1 MDFRTYPGGK
11 NGSGVYQKIIN
22 LLPPHPVYVEPFLGA
37 GAILRLKRP
46 ALASIGIDIDAG
58 VLQHWNGSEV
68 PNLKLIHADALDYL
82 AGSAFPADS
91 LVYLDPPYLQA
102 TRSSPDP
109 LYRYEMTEGQ
119 HKRLLEIIRRLPCMV
134 VISGY
139 TSALYQDKLK
149 DWRTLSFQAMTRGG
163 RPATETVWLNFP
175 EPFQLHDYRY
185 LGEDYRERERI
196 KRKQKRWSNRLAAMP
211 PHERYALLSAIAEP
225 LQASTEDGAAW
236 RMPLSAIAEP
246 LQANIE
252 DGAAWRMPLSARST
266 AVSLEPAVTPGAP
279 AASPHL
285 AVSAGSSS
293 SSTAAI
299 TGDRTVIPDG
309 YRPGD
314 QQLAAPFSMLQDP
327 LKELD
332 HGF

>member
-1 MDFRTYPGGK
+1 VDFRTYPGGK

-22 LLPPHPVYVEPFLGA
+22 LLPPHPVYVEPFLGS
-37 GAILRLKRP
+37 GTILRLKRP

-58 VLQHWNGSEV
+58 VLQHWNGDEV
-68 PNLKLIHADALDYL
+68 PNLKLIHADALEWL

-109 LYRYEMTEGQ
+109 LYRYEMTEDQ

-149 DWRTLSFQAMTRGG
+149 DWRTVSFQAMTRGG
-163 RPATETVWLNFP
+163 RPAVETLWLNFP

-185 LGEDYRERERI
+185 LGENYRERERI

-211 PHERYALLSAIAEP
+211 PHERYALL
-225 LQASTEDGAAW
+225 AAV
-236 RMPLSAIAEP
+236 AEP

-252 DGAAWRMPLSARST
+252 DGAAWRMPLSAIAEPFT
-266 AVSLEPAVTPGAP
+266 AVSLEPAVTPGVP

-299 TGDRTVIPDG
+299 TGDHTVIPDG